1 MKGKIL
7 RDGRLILVRKGK
19 DTVALCPLEKRGG
32 DAFAC
37 NHFCALFSEPKVSSF
52 FDPNKNAEITTT
64 TLSLCHKTLKF
75 DEFKDEREEK

>member
-7 RDGRLILVRKGK
+7 RDGRLVLVRKGK
-19 DTVALCPLEKRGG
+19 DHVALCPFQRRDG
-32 DAFAC
+32 DPC
-37 NHFCALFSEPKVSSF
+37 SCSHSCALFSEPKVSSF